1 MVEYFHD
8 KQEERKTMQTWHK
21 ELNFDNTD
29 TLTNA
34 LFAEDSVFFDI
45 ETTGFSPANTT
56 LYLIGCARRK
66 GNIICIDQFFADTPD
81 EEHLIL
87 AAFLEL
93 LKPYR
98 TLITF
103 NGLGFEGARSSA

>member
-34 LFAEDSVFFDI
+34 LFAEDSVFASISFLL
-45 ETTGFSPANTT
+45 TPRT
-56 LYLIGCARRK
+56 R
-66 GNIICIDQFFADTPD
+66 NI
-81 EEHLIL
+81 
-87 AAFLEL
+87 
-93 LKPYR
+93 
-98 TLITF
+98 
-103 NGLGFEGARSSA
+103 

>member
-56 LYLIGCARRK
+56 LYLIGCAGRRTSDPV
-66 GNIICIDQFFADTPD
+66 CFFRIVKTIPDTD
-81 EEHLIL
+81 H
-87 AAFLEL
+87 F
-93 LKPYR
+93 
-98 TLITF
+98 
-103 NGLGFEGARSSA
+103 

>member
-34 LFAEDSVFFDI
+34 LFAEDSVIFDI
-45 ETTGFSPANTT
+45 ENHRIFLRQIL
-56 LYLIGCARRK
+56 LY
-66 GNIICIDQFFADTPD
+66 T
-81 EEHLIL
+81 
-87 AAFLEL
+87 
-93 LKPYR
+93 
-98 TLITF
+98 
-103 NGLGFEGARSSA
+103 